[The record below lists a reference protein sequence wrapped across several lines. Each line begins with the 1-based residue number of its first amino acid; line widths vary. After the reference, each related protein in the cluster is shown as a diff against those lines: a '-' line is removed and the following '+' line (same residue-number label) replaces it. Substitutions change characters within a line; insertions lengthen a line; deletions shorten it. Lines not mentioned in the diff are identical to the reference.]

1 MPTPISDSQLDQ
13 HPPVISNIIKRLSIL
28 QLQEKEKL
36 IMNLQAISSHEKK
49 RKEKM
54 QHIKRRVSVLH
65 DNMKGG
71 LRRKT
76 VEEPSHTEDMAYAIK
91 TAHRNYLKMLDQH
104 TESREY
110 RQ

>member
-1 MPTPISDSQLDQ
+1 M
-13 HPPVISNIIKRLSIL
+13 
-28 QLQEKEKL
+28 
-36 IMNLQAISSHEKK
+36 

-65 DNMKGG
+65 DNMQG

-76 VEEPSHTEDMAYAIK
+76 VEDASHTEDMTYAIK

-110 RQ
+110 RHK